1 MDSFSGEPVPST
13 TWVSVITTVQ
23 AHHHYCQDLRQAE
36 SCAGHRADHTHSY
49 TRVRQSP
56 LPLALLLCSS
66 PGFGSAAVFSACL
79 GPRSCREA
87 RGPPTLSGYRRQS
100 LGGTAGTGTAGREGG
115 GPVCS
120 HCSHRGVLSGL
131 GATPRM
137 SEGLASEH
145 CLRVTGTR
153 GAGPAWVFDLRSE
166 ALY

>member
-1 MDSFSGEPVPST
+1 MDALSGEPVPST

-23 AHHHYCQDLRQAE
+23 AHHHCGQDPRQAE
-36 SCAGHRADHTHSY
+36 SCAGHRAGHTLSH
-49 TRVRQSP
+49 TCVGQGP
-56 LPLALLLCSS
+56 WPFTVLLCLS
-66 PGFGSAAVFSACL
+66 PGFRSAAGFSACL
-79 GPRSCREA
+79 GPWSCREA
-87 RGPPTLSGYRRQS
+87 RGPPTPSGYRRQS
-100 LGGTAGTGTAGREGG
+100 LGSTAGMGAAGREGG

-131 GATPRM
+131 GATSRM

-153 GAGPAWVFDLRSE
+153 GAGPAWVSDLRLE